1 MLSWLFDDNED
12 NHGQLYW
19 EELKECCLLLS
30 MLSWLFDDNERQPRT
45 TLLGRIEGI
54 LSFVCK
60 NKSPEGLPSGEKK
73 ISFIL
78 SLFLSLLYI
87 R

>member
-1 MLSWLFDDNED
+1 MLSWLFDDNG
-12 NHGQLYW
+12 GQPW
-19 EELKECCLLLS
+19 A
-30 MLSWLFDDNERQPRT
+30 
-45 TLLGRIEGI
+45 TLLGRIEGM
-54 LSFVCK
+54 LSFVYK
-60 NKSPEGLPSGEKK
+60 KSPEGLPSGGKK